1 MMIMP
6 LMAQINQEAKIIKY
20 IMQNINNNTIHKVF
34 TDDIELQKSLR
45 ESGYTIVNNSKNADF
60 IILKNKHKLSNTQ
73 AKVFVLKYELLNE
86 IPQSFGAFF
95 WKKGRPNIVFIAPR
109 VKKEHIKLSK
119 DLQDYEE
126 EQVW

>member
-34 TDDIELQKSLR
+34 TDDMGLQKSLR
-45 ESGYTIVNNSKNADF
+45 ESGYTIVNNSKDADF
-60 IILKNKHKLSNTQ
+60 IILKNKHKLSDTQ